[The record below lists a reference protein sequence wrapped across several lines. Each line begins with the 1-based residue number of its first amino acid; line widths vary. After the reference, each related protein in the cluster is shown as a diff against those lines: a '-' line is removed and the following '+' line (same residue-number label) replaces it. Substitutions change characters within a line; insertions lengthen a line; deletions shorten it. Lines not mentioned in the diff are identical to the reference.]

1 MPIDDKPYVGDVGT
15 TIEADSEVDLTG
27 NIVLQMEIIKP
38 DKTLVNWSS
47 TIKSG
52 DVNIAQYITQSGD
65 FDQAGM
71 YKGNLFASWASG
83 YQFHGKTFCFEVFN
97 LGE

>member
-15 TIEADSEVDLTG
+15 TIEANAETDLTG
-27 NIVLQMEIIKP
+27 SIVLRMEIIKP
-38 DKTLVNWSS
+38 DGTLQNWNS
-47 TIKSG
+47 TIKPG
-52 DVNIAQYITQSGD
+52 DVNVAQYITQSGD

-71 YKGNLFASWASG
+71 YKGNVYASWASG
-83 YQFHGKTFCFEVFN
+83 YMWHGQTFCFEVFS